1 MTPTEAAI
9 YVVNSFF
16 SRKEGNGASIQ
27 LVPDG
32 HTNEIIITV
41 CTIDRH
47 YKQQQQRD
55 RYEKALRDV
64 HEGASRQLA
73 EPRNHDNDQYALT
86 AIATRVEEALR
97 CE

>member
-1 MTPTEAAI
+1 MTQEQI
-9 YVVNSFF
+9 ERLRS
-16 SRKEGNGASIQ
+16 GAENHLAMLPSSS
-27 LVPDG
+27 LAPDIL
-32 HTNEIIITV
+32 TLLA
-41 CTIDRH
+41 RH
-47 YKQQQQRD
+47 D

-64 HEGASRQLA
+64 HEGAARQLA

>member
-1 MTPTEAAI
+1 MTLAKQI
-9 YVVNSFF
+9 D
-16 SRKEGNGASIQ
+16 KLGATA
-27 LVPDG
+27 L
-32 HTNEIIITV
+32 EI
-41 CTIDRH
+41 
-47 YKQQQQRD
+47 KAQRD

-64 HEGASRQLA
+64 HEGAARQLA

>member
-9 YVVNSFF
+9 AKVRRS
-16 SRKEGNGASIQ
+16 
-27 LVPDG
+27 LVGPEVAGDDD
-32 HTNEIIITV
+32 V
-41 CTIDRH
+41 ALLLA
-47 YKQQQQRD
+47 QRD

-64 HEGASRQLA
+64 HEGAARQLA